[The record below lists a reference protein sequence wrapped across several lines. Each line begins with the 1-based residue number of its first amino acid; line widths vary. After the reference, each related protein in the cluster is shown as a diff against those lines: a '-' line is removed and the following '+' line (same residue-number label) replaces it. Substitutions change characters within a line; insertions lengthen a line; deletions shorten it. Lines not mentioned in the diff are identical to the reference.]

1 VGLRLKMSFLKRIQ
15 STLLSNRNSVTKTS
29 KANYD
34 IKHVRVYRWD
44 PEKGEEPKLVTY
56 SIPLK
61 ECGPMVLDAL
71 FKIKN
76 EVDSTF
82 VFRRSCREGIC
93 GSCAMNIDGKNRL
106 ACLTPLAG
114 PKQTV
119 TVYPLP
125 YMYVIKDLA
134 VDLSNFYAQHRAVK
148 PWLIRSTPEGG
159 KEGLQSKESRLK
171 LDGLYEC
178 ILCASCSTSCPS
190 YWWNPEKYL
199 GPAALLQAYRWIID
213 SRDEATMERLKFL
226 DDEYK
231 LYRCHSIGNCTRT
244 CPKHLD
250 PQAAIAKIKKL
261 VESSPSKVMSI
272 TGKKAVAQAN

>member
-1 VGLRLKMSFLKRIQ
+1 MSFLQRLQ
-15 STLLSNRNSVTKTS
+15 STLLSSRSTVS
-29 KANYD
+29 HSPSYD
-34 IKHVRVYRWD
+34 VKHVRVYRWD
-44 PEKGEEPKLVTY
+44 PEKKEEPKLVTY
-56 SIPLK
+56 PIPLK

-71 FKIKN
+71 FKIKMK
-76 EVDSTF
+76 
-82 VFRRSCREGIC
+82 RSCREGIC
-93 GSCAMNIDGKNRL
+93 GSCAMNIDGKNHL

-125 YMYVIKDLA
+125 YMYVIKDLV

-159 KEGLQSKESRLK
+159 REGLQSKESRLK

-178 ILCASCSTSCPS
+178 ILCASCSAACPS
-190 YWWNPEKYL
+190 YWWNPDKYL

-213 SRDEATMERLKFL
+213 SRDEGTMERLSFL
-226 DDEYK
+226 NDEYK

-250 PQAAIAKIKKL
+250 PQLAISKIKNL
-261 VESSPSKVMSI
+261 VGRNKERFYR
-272 TGKKAVAQAN
+272 

>member
-1 VGLRLKMSFLKRIQ
+1 MSFLKRLQ
-15 STLLSNRNSVTKTS
+15 TTLLSNRKTVTKNG
-29 KANYD
+29 ANYD
-34 IKHVRVYRWD
+34 VKHVRVYRWD

-56 SIPLK
+56 PIPLK

-76 EVDSTF
+76 EVDSTLYL
-82 VFRRSCREGIC
+82 G
-93 GSCAMNIDGKNRL
+93 GPNRL

-125 YMYVIKDLA
+125 YMYVIKDLI

-148 PWLIRSTPEGG
+148 PWLIRSTPPGG

-213 SRDEATMERLKFL
+213 SRDEGTMERLKFL
-226 DDEYK
+226 DDDYK

-250 PQAAIAKIKKL
+250 PQAAISKIKAL
-261 VESSPSKVMSI
+261 VESSPNKVMSI
-272 TGKKAVAQAN
+272 TGKKAAAAHSS